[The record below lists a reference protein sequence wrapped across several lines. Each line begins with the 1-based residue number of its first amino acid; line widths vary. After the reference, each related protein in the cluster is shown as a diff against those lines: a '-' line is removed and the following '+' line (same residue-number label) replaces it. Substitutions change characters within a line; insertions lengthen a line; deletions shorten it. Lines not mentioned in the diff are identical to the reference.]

1 MPGTGGALATGGAAD
16 LTPPPAIMG
25 ADLSFVTVFFSL
37 VPFVI
42 SERRAL
48 YQDISRGTWED
59 KKTGFQLTLSLT
71 SPFAGRLGRLPDG
84 GGGGGGP
91 PIPPGGGGG
100 GGGGGILVRGAVI

>member
-1 MPGTGGALATGGAAD
+1 MAEGTGGARPLGLGMPGTGGALATGGAAD

-48 YQDISRGTWED
+48 
-59 KKTGFQLTLSLT
+59 LSLT